1 MSNKFDYLS
10 DEELLRLIDCAE
22 GDGLLSA
29 PHDLKENTLDLI
41 CHSEGAQRL
50 KNPEEGSFA
59 SLWMTGEG
67 QADSGTGS
75 PAEQKRKNA
84 KKQFY
89 RYCARVAL
97 GCAASAS
104 SMICRRSSL
113 LMAARASLIL
123 AVSSLFLATPTAME
137 VSAGSVSKPL
147 PSSKTT

>member
-29 PHDLKENTLDLI
+29 PHDLKENTLNLI

-59 SLWMTGEG
+59 SLRMT
-67 QADSGTGS
+67 
-75 PAEQKRKNA
+75 EQKKKNA

-97 GCAASAS
+97 GCAASLA
-104 SMICRRSSL
+104 
-113 LMAARASLIL
+113 IL
-123 AVSSLFLATPTAME
+123 VSSGP
-137 VSAGSVSKPL
+137 VSQLVKNAPRPETSISQQVNDFSFSLSSALDRVSNAIANYQFGGKPQ
-147 PSSKTT
+147 

>member
-1 MSNKFDYLS
+1 MSNELDYLS

-59 SLWMTGEG
+59 SLRMT
-67 QADSGTGS
+67 
-75 PAEQKRKNA
+75 EQKKKNA

-97 GCAASAS
+97 GCAASLA
-104 SMICRRSSL
+104 
-113 LMAARASLIL
+113 IL
-123 AVSSLFLATPTAME
+123 VSSGP
-137 VSAGSVSKPL
+137 VSQLVKDAPRPETSISQQVNDFSFSLSSALDQVSNAIANYQFGN
-147 PSSKTT
+147 SEGNRNE